1 MSKTISIAGMGWLGL
16 ALASHLKTLGY
27 TVKGSVTSEE
37 KAATL
42 RNNGFHTI
50 AMVITE
56 TGINGPVELLLADS
70 DYLVIMVP
78 PGLRRHSGSDFVLKM
93 SFLLSAVE
101 ASEVRKVILV
111 SSTSVYGDAQGVVTE
126 KDVPKPETQAGKQLF
141 QVEQLFFTSENIE
154 ATIVR
159 FGGLFG
165 GSRQPVRYLAGR
177 TDLSNGDAPVNLIHR
192 KDCIGILTEIIKQ
205 EAFGHIFNAVLPAHP
220 KKREYYRNV
229 AAKMNLS
236 PPEYSATSSEE
247 IFKQVDSINLE
258 SVLGYKFKHNL

>member
-16 ALASHLKTLGY
+16 ALASHLKMLGY
-27 TVKGSVTSEE
+27 TIKGSVTSEE

-42 RNNGFHTI
+42 RKSGYHSI
-50 AMVITE
+50 SMVLTE
-56 TGINGPVELLLADS
+56 TGIIGPVDLLLANS

-93 SFLLSAVE
+93 SYLLSAVE
-101 ASEVRKVILV
+101 ASEVKKVILV
-111 SSTSVYGDAQGVVTE
+111 SSTSVYGDAQGHVTE
-126 KDVPKPETQAGKQLF
+126 KDVPRPETQAGKQLF
-141 QVEQLFFTSENIE
+141 QVEQLFFTSEKIE

-192 KDCIGILTEIIKQ
+192 ADCIGILTEIIKQ
-205 EAFGHIFNAVLPAHP
+205 DAFGHIFNAVLSAHP
-220 KKREYYRNV
+220 KKREYYRSI
-229 AAKMNLS
+229 AATMDLV
-236 PPEYSATSSEE
+236 PPEYSEGNSEE
-247 IFKQVDSINLE
+247 IYKQVDSINLD
-258 SVLGYKFKHNL
+258 SVLNYKFKHKL